1 MVESTG
7 ATHSAAAAAAAAA
20 FTPAVWAGVCF
31 CADVAFAA
39 AGWHPTMGLKLEHDI
54 EVRQILPLLLQ
65 QLPFS
70 QVFFSF
76 PEMFFPTSFSG
87 CLVISA
93 MEME

>member
-7 ATHSAAAAAAAAA
+7 ATHSAAAAA
-20 FTPAVWAGVCF
+20 FTPAVWAGACLL
-31 CADVAFAA
+31 CADVALAA
-39 AGWHPTMGLKLEHDI
+39 AGWHPTMALEVEHDPEI
-54 EVRQILPLLLQ
+54 RQILQLLLQQQ

-76 PEMFFPTSFSG
+76 AETFFFNILSG

-93 MEME
+93 IEME